1 MNDILSGIEDFIDNV
16 RYFITHNAG
25 EIAFVVAVVA
35 AFVGLTAFIVGGVY
49 EHEEFMEQCM
59 VDYKE
64 YECILM
70 WRDSAQNTA
79 IAPLVIHG
87 YQP

>member
-1 MNDILSGIEDFIDNV
+1 MPLMIQGMIENIE
-16 RYFITHNAG
+16 YFGRRNWQG
-25 EIAFVVAVVA
+25 LMVA
-35 AFVGLTAFIVGGVY
+35 AFTLLVLTAIVGTIIEGIY
-49 EHEEFMEQCM
+49 EHEEFMGQCM

-64 YECILM
+64 YECTLM
-70 WRDSAQNTA
+70 WRDSRQDTA